1 MKCRPLTG
9 YLCRPMAL
17 SRRAA
22 TALTTF
28 GVFTLI
34 ALAFASSNYASY
46 TFKHEPINAWDPIG
60 YAATEWYLWALL
72 CPLIFAVARRWPLT
86 ADTWPRRWVAYLLT
100 WLVCHLVIASVYIVL
115 ERQWGTA
122 TIRAMPL
129 DNMVLLY
136 FTKRIAFSLLV
147 FTAIVV
153 VAHTMDLYRRYRDRE
168 RRTLQLETQ
177 LTRAQLEALKNQLH
191 PHFLFNTL
199 NTISALIHRDVEAAD
214 RVVSRLGDL
223 LRLSLQEG
231 EQEVTL
237 AQELSFLQHYLDI
250 QHTRFQDR
258 LRVEQDV
265 EPGLLDALVPSLI
278 LQPLVEN
285 AVRHAIE
292 PRSAAGLIAIRARRA
307 NGRISLE
314 VSDDGP
320 GMSPLKSGG
329 CAGIGLNNTRARLE
343 QLYGSEQRFTLAN
356 RDEGGV
362 LVRME
367 FPFRAAHAKPADAH
381 G

>member
-1 MKCRPLTG
+1 
-9 YLCRPMAL
+9 MAR
-17 SRRAA
+17 SRRSVA
-22 TALTTF
+22 ALTTF

-46 TFKHEPINAWDPIG
+46 AFKHEPINAWDPIG
-60 YAATEWYLWALL
+60 YAVTEWYLWALL
-72 CPLIFAVARRWPLT
+72 CPLIFAVARRYPLA
-86 ADTWPRRWVAYLLT
+86 ADAWPRRLPAYLLT
-100 WLVCHLVIASVYIVL
+100 WLTCHLVIVSVYVVL
-115 ERQWGTA
+115 ERRWGTA

-136 FTKRIAFSLLV
+136 FTKRIAFSLLI

-153 VAHTMDLYRRYRDRE
+153 VAHTIDLYQRYRERE

-237 AQELSFLQHYLDI
+237 AQELTFLQHYLDI

-258 LRVEQDV
+258 LNVEQHV

-292 PRSAAGLIAIRARRA
+292 PRSTPGLIAISARRA
-307 NGRISLE
+307 NGRVCLE
-314 VSDDGP
+314 VSDNGP
-320 GMSPLKSGG
+320 GIGPMKSGG
-329 CAGIGLNNTRARLE
+329 CAGIGLANTRARLE
-343 QLYGSEQRFTLAN
+343 QLYGTEHRFTLAN

-362 LVRME
+362 LVRLE
-367 FPFRAAHAKPADAH
+367 FPFRAAAAEPAVAH

>member
-1 MKCRPLTG
+1 
-9 YLCRPMAL
+9 MAL
-17 SRRAA
+17 SRRTS

-46 TFKHEPINAWDPIG
+46 TIKHEPVDAWDPFG
-60 YAATEWYLWALL
+60 YAATEWYLWALM
-72 CPLIFAVARRWPLT
+72 CPLIFALARRFPLT
-86 ADTWPRRWVAYLLT
+86 GETWLRRLPAYLFT
-100 WLVCHLVIASVYIVL
+100 WAGCHLVIVSVYIVM

-122 TIRAMPL
+122 FIQTMPL
-129 DNMVLLY
+129 RGLILLY
-136 FTKRIAFSLLV
+136 VSKKIAFNLLV

-153 VAHTMDLYRRYRDRE
+153 VAHAMDLYQRYRERE
-168 RRTLQLETQ
+168 RRTLQLQTQ

-237 AQELSFLQHYLDI
+237 AQELTFLQHYLDI

-258 LRVEQDV
+258 LTVEQHV
-265 EPGLLDALVPSLI
+265 EPELLEALVPSLI

-292 PRSAAGLIAIRARRA
+292 PRSTPGLISIHARRA
-307 NGRISLE
+307 NGRITLE

-320 GMSPLKSGG
+320 GIGPMKSGG
-329 CAGIGLNNTRARLE
+329 CAGIGLANTRARLE
-343 QLYGSEQRFTLAN
+343 QLYGAEHRFTLAN
-356 RDEGGV
+356 RDEGGA

-367 FPFRAAHAKPADAH
+367 FPFRVARAHPAQAH

>member
-1 MKCRPLTG
+1 
-9 YLCRPMAL
+9 MAM
-17 SRRAA
+17 SRSSA
-22 TALTTF
+22 ALTTF

-46 TFKHEPINAWDPIG
+46 TIKNEPVNAWDPIG
-60 YAATEWYLWALL
+60 YAATEWYLWALM
-72 CPLIFAVARRWPLT
+72 CPLIFLVARRFPLT
-86 ADTWPRRWVAYLLT
+86 GATWSRRLPVYLLT
-100 WLVCHLVIASVYIVL
+100 WLGCHLVVVSAYIVL

-122 TIRAMPL
+122 FMQGMPL
-129 DNMVLLY
+129 NRMMLLY
-136 FTKRIAFSLLV
+136 VTKKIAFNLLV

-153 VAHTMDLYRRYRDRE
+153 VAHAIDLYNRYRERE

-199 NTISALIHRDVEAAD
+199 NTISALLHRDVEAAD

-223 LRLSLQEG
+223 LRLSLQGG

-237 AQELSFLQHYLDI
+237 GQELSFLQHYLDI

-258 LRVEQDV
+258 LVFAQHVAPETL
-265 EPGLLDALVPSLI
+265 EALVPSLI

-285 AVRHAIE
+285 AVRHGIE
-292 PRSAAGLIAIRARRA
+292 PRSTPGLITITAERE
-307 NGRISLE
+307 NGRLTLE
-314 VSDDGP
+314 VKDNGP
-320 GMSPLKSGG
+320 GIEQVKTAG
-329 CAGIGLNNTRARLE
+329 CAGIGLSNTRARLE
-343 QLYGSEQRFTLAN
+343 QLYGTDHSFSLDN
-356 RDEGGV
+356 LPEGGV
-362 LVRME
+362 RVRME
-367 FPFRAAHAKPADAH
+367 FPFRPAEKAAASH

>member
-1 MKCRPLTG
+1 
-9 YLCRPMAL
+9 MAL
-17 SRRAA
+17 SRRSA

-46 TFKHEPINAWDPIG
+46 AVKNEPVSAWDTFG
-60 YAATEWYLWALL
+60 YSATEWYLWALM
-72 CPLIFAVARRWPLT
+72 CPLIFAVARRFPLT
-86 ADTWPRRWVAYLLT
+86 GSTWLRRLPMYLLT
-100 WLVCHLVIASVYIVL
+100 WVGCHLVVVSAYIVM

-122 TIRAMPL
+122 AMQAMPL
-129 DNMVLLY
+129 NRLMLLY
-136 FTKRIAFSLLV
+136 VTKKIAFNLLV
-147 FTAIVV
+147 FTGIVV
-153 VAHTMDLYRRYRDRE
+153 VAHAIDLYYRYRERE
-168 RRTLQLETQ
+168 RRALQLETQ

-199 NTISALIHRDVEAAD
+199 NTISALLHRDVEAAD

-223 LRLSLQEG
+223 LRLSLQGG
-231 EQEVTL
+231 EQEVRL
-237 AQELSFLQHYLDI
+237 SQELTFLQHYLDI

-258 LRVEQDV
+258 LTFVQNV
-265 EPGLLDALVPSLI
+265 EPELLDALVPSLI

-292 PRSAAGLIAIRARRA
+292 PRSTPGLITINARRE
-307 NGRISLE
+307 NGRILLE
-314 VSDDGP
+314 VKDNGP
-320 GMSPLKSGG
+320 GFQQAKSAG
-329 CAGIGLNNTRARLE
+329 CAGIGLANTRARLE
-343 QLYGSEQRFTLAN
+343 QLYGAEHRFTLAN
-356 RDEGGV
+356 LDEGGV

-367 FPFRAAHAKPADAH
+367 FPLRTVAVKPASAN

>member
-1 MKCRPLTG
+1 VVVAG
-9 YLCRPMAL
+9 
-17 SRRAA
+17 
-22 TALTTF
+22 
-28 GVFTLI
+28 
-34 ALAFASSNYASY
+34 AF
-46 TFKHEPINAWDPIG
+46 
-60 YAATEWYLWALL
+60 
-72 CPLIFAVARRWPLT
+72 
-86 ADTWPRRWVAYLLT
+86 
-100 WLVCHLVIASVYIVL
+100 IVM

-122 TIRAMPL
+122 TMQAMPL
-129 DNMVLLY
+129 RQLTLLY
-136 FTKRIAFSLLV
+136 LTKKIAFNLLV
-147 FTAIVV
+147 FTAIAV
-153 VAHTMDLYRRYRDRE
+153 VAHAIDLYNRYRERE
-168 RRTLQLETQ
+168 RRALQLETQ

-199 NTISALIHRDVEAAD
+199 NTISALLHRDVEAAD

-237 AQELSFLQHYLDI
+237 AQELAFLQHYIDI

-258 LRVEQDV
+258 LTVEQRV

-292 PRSAAGLIAIRARRA
+292 PRSTPGRIAISARRS
-307 NGRISLE
+307 NGRITLE
-314 VSDDGP
+314 VADNGP
-320 GMSPLKSGG
+320 GMMPGTPGG
-329 CAGIGLNNTRARLE
+329 CAGIGLANTRARLE
-343 QLYGSEQRFTLAN
+343 QLYGAEHRFTLAN

-362 LVRME
+362 LVRLE
-367 FPFRAAHAKPADAH
+367 FPYRPAGARAAGAH